1 MGFEPIFCFY
11 LMYHQNKKLVELIG
25 PVITNMGYEMLGV
38 EILPQG
44 HSKLLRIYIDKES
57 GISITDCE
65 RVSQSVV
72 GVMDVD
78 DPIQGSYTLE
88 VSSPGLD
95 RPVFTLEQFNKYLGC
110 KVHVK
115 ISGKF
120 EGRRKIVGVIEGIK
134 DVNIV
139 IKEEDETFCVPAAL
153 IDHAHLIPE
162 INKVKLSKGKNK

>member
-11 LMYHQNKKLVELIG
+11 RMYQQNKKLVELIG
-25 PVITNMGYEMLGV
+25 PVITNMGYDMLGV
-38 EILPQG
+38 EIVPQG
-44 HSKLLRIYIDKES
+44 RSTLVRIYIDKKS

-65 RVSQSVV
+65 QVSQFVV

-95 RPVFTLEQFNKYLGC
+95 RPVFTLEQFENYSGC

-115 ISGKF
+115 ISGKL
-120 EGRRKIVGVIEGIK
+120 EGRRKITGVIEGTK
-134 DVNIV
+134 DGI
-139 IKEEDETFCVPAAL
+139 IIIREEDETYHVPGVL
-153 IDHAHLIPE
+153 IEHAHLIPE
-162 INKVKLSKGKNK
+162 IDKVKHSKRKN